1 VLADRVRTAVELYR
15 SGKVEKLLLTG
26 DNSTIY
32 YNEPKHMEAYALEM
46 GVPQDDVV
54 LDYAGRRTYDSCF
67 RARHIFGVTEAILV
81 TQAYHLDR
89 ALFIANSLDI
99 DAVGV
104 GADQRDY
111 MRVRYYWWREFF
123 ATSLAWWQVKISRP
137 EPIMG
142 EPLPIFGDSP

>member
-1 VLADRVRTAVELYR
+1 
-15 SGKVEKLLLTG
+15 VEKLLLTG

-67 RARHIFGVTEAILV
+67 RARHIFGVTDAILV
-81 TQAYHLDR
+81 TQEYHLDR
-89 ALFIANSLDI
+89 ALFIANSLHI

-104 GADQRDY
+104 GADRRDY
-111 MRVRYYWWREFF
+111 IRVKYYWWRELF
-123 ATSLAWWQVKISRP
+123 ATALAWWQVKISRP
-137 EPIMG
+137 VPIMG
-142 EPLPIFGDSP
+142 EPLPIFGNSP